1 VLKHHV
7 IRSHIS
13 VPALDRNHHSD
24 HALDLLT
31 GLVEMTVFL
40 AGAVL
45 VLMVVIY
52 RFL

>member
-1 VLKHHV
+1 LLKHHV

-31 GLVEMTVFL
+31 GLVELTMFL

-45 VLMVVIY
+45 VLTVVIY
-52 RFL
+52 RLL